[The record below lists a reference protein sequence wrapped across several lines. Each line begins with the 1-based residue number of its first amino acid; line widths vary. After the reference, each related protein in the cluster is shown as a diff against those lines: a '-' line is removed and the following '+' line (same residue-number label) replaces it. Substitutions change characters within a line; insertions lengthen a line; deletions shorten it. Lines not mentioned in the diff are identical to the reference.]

1 MAYLLDTHS
10 LLWALGK
17 PDALSDSAR
26 TAIGDA
32 NNIIHVSTA
41 SLWECAI
48 KASIG
53 KLELPEDFF
62 DAVTRAGFEELQI
75 RISHLK
81 VYGVLPMRHRDPFD
95 RMLVAQATAESLT
108 LISWDSK
115 IADYDV
121 NILN

>member
-1 MAYLLDTHS
+1 MGYLLDTHS

-26 TAIGDA
+26 TAIRDA
-32 NNIIHVSTA
+32 NSIIHVSTA

-48 KASIG
+48 KTSIG
-53 KLELPEDFF
+53 KLQLPDEFF

-75 RISHLK
+75 RIAHLK
-81 VYGVLPMRHRDPFD
+81 VYGGLPMHHRDPFD

-108 LISWDSK
+108 LISQDSK
-115 IADYDV
+115 MAKYDV